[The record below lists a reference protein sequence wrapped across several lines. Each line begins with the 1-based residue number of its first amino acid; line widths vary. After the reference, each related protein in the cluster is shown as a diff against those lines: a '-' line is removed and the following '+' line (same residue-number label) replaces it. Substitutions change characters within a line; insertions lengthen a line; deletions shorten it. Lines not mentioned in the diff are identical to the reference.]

1 MHARLLSINSKDK
14 GGECQMKYRTMCGC
28 ICSTPSP
35 QENDI
40 IGMLDDATEMW
51 LNEWE
56 IQVDKHY
63 DSHPEC
69 GRWNYHDI

>member
-35 QENDI
+35 QENDF
-40 IGMLDDATEMW
+40 DDVEMW
-51 LNEWE
+51 LSEWE
-56 IQVDKHY
+56 LEVDKHY